1 MLISLP
7 VDPFLTASSG
17 NGQFMSAALLR
28 NNDKYNDFEDDR
40 ESCFRVLAWM
50 ALCFTRH
57 TISGGSLSR
66 FLRAFD
72 EEYEGEDVVKGGDL
86 K

>member
-1 MLISLP
+1 VLIYLP

-17 NGQFMSAALLR
+17 NGQFMSAALR
-28 NNDKYNDFEDDR
+28 NNDKCNDFEDDR
-40 ESCFRVLAWM
+40 ESCLRVLTWT
-50 ALCFTRH
+50 ALCF

-72 EEYEGEDVVKGGDL
+72 EEYEGEDGVKGGDL